1 MTASDVIGLVIAVA
15 VLAYLVVALM
25 RPERF

>member
-1 MTASDVIGLVIAVA
+1 MTASDVIGLAIAVA
-15 VLAYLVVALM
+15 VLAFLVVALL

>member
-15 VLAYLVVALM
+15 VLACLVVALL